1 MPETSEIRVGIITDG
16 EPGITLSGEYDERR
30 EEGCRVLTPRS
41 ADCRVRLANLRIG
54 RGFHWDRVT
63 EASLPGRI
71 EIHDTQLE
79 HGISLVNVLDIEDY
93 LLRVVGSEMN
103 PAAPMEFLKAHAVV
117 SRSWA
122 IGKALRLH
130 PEDNDGKTE
139 TDDLS
144 IGWDDTAT
152 HTGFDVC
159 SDDHCQRYQGD
170 TRISPEAAEAIRATC
185 GIVLVDSDGGIAD
198 ARFSKCCGGVTE
210 LFSNCWQ
217 DRDFDYLVS
226 KADPWCDLSD
236 MSADD
241 RDRLLSSILKDY
253 DRETPDFH
261 DWKERVET
269 SLVARRVRE
278 VTGRDIRRFVRAV
291 PLKRGSSGRIVTIR
305 IEGTEGSVTVG
316 KELRVRRLFS
326 ESHLKSSAF
335 DIYPAGDTLIIRGR
349 GWGHGVGMCQIG
361 AARMALTHS
370 FEEILDFY
378 YPNAILRKS

>member
-1 MPETSEIRVGIITDG
+1 MPMTSEIRVGIITDG
-16 EPGITLSGEYDERR
+16 EPNITLCGEYDKSR
-30 EEGCRVLTPRS
+30 EDGRCVLTPRS
-41 ADCRVRLANLRIG
+41 EDCRVKVANVRIG

-63 EASLPGRI
+63 EALLPGRI
-71 EIHDTQLE
+71 EIHDTPLE
-79 HGISLVNVLDIEDY
+79 HGISLINVLDIEDY

-103 PAAPMEFLKAHAVV
+103 PAAQMEFLKAHAVV

-122 IGKALRLH
+122 LGKALH
-130 PEDNDGKTE
+130 VHSEENDGKVE
-139 TDDLS
+139 TSDLS
-144 IGWDDTAT
+144 IGWDDTAS
-152 HTGFDVC
+152 HTWFDVC

-170 TRISPEAAEAIRATC
+170 IHISPKPAEAIRATR
-185 GIVLVDSDGGIAD
+185 GLVLTDDKGRIVD

-226 KADPWCDLSD
+226 KTDPWCDLSD
-236 MSADD
+236 MSADE

-253 DRETPDFH
+253 DRETNDFH
-261 DWKERVET
+261 DWKERVEAT
-269 SLVARRVRE
+269 LVSRRVRE
-278 VTGRDIRRFVRAV
+278 VTGRDIGRFVRAV
-291 PLKRGSSGRIVTIR
+291 PLKRGPSGRIVTIL

-316 KELRVRRLFS
+316 KELRMRRLFS
-326 ESHLKSSAF
+326 DSHLKSSAF
-335 DIYPAGDTLIIRGR
+335 DIYPEGDTLLLRGR

-378 YPNAILRKS
+378 YPNAKISKL